1 MVLFVTVHIHTHETF
16 WIYCRRMCFVTFTN
30 LPCTF
35 LSLDETIDES
45 LPEVFYVLAD
55 IRLFPFDE
63 RL

>member
-1 MVLFVTVHIHTHETF
+1 
-16 WIYCRRMCFVTFTN
+16 MCFVTLTD
-30 LPCTF
+30 LPCTL
-35 LSLDETIDES
+35 LSPDNTLDES